1 MSKKLFQIEER
12 TAIADCGV
20 TTRYPRGCFA
30 DLPSDTFTPPD
41 PAVYYPHRIDP
52 DLLDENGQPKRRDIS
67 GGFKRGELAL
77 IAAPNISGQKK
88 TLFVDE
94 LAREA
99 SPDALRVMLEE
110 DPERLKERLI
120 LMHPA
125 NHGKS
130 QSLGQ
135 LLAGLRQ
142 MDPVAMQELTN
153 MHRRGG
159 KASRVAEQITDVVLK
174 DMLQPMAPE
183 EAERKPESTG
193 MVQEIH
199 PPETVIPFEERLEMA
214 VEHWNLRALKVPPKI
229 RTQMTSAEIDQW
241 VAECTE
247 LMDANGV
254 PRRYGQLFEAMM
266 NRSHQQKHFHAA
278 ELVDKDIF
286 GLIRRVSK
294 VSKSKRKR
302 K

>member
-1 MSKKLFQIEER
+1 MSKKLFQIGEPSLHEAIDKCVHLSEAER
-12 TAIADCGV
+12 GDLHVQAD
-20 TTRYPRGCFA
+20 
-30 DLPSDTFTPPD
+30 
-41 PAVYYPHRIDP
+41 I
-52 DLLDENGQPKRRDIS
+52 LDAQGIKPLQCKIQNSGFS
-67 GGFKRGELAL
+67 GGFKRGELPI
-77 IAAPNISGQKK
+77 IASPTIGAEKK
-88 TLFVDE
+88 TMFAE
-94 LAREA
+94 AMAREA
-99 SPDALRVMLEE
+99 GLQLAPILLEE

-130 QSLGQ
+130 QSLAQ
-135 LLAGLRQ
+135 LLAGLRH
-142 MDPVAMQELTN
+142 MDPVAMHELAN

-174 DMLQPMAPE
+174 DMLQPMDPE
-183 EAERKPESTG
+183 QAERKPESTS
-193 MVQEIH
+193 MVREIH

-214 VEHWNLRALKVPPKI
+214 VEHWNMLALKVPPKI
-229 RTQMTSAEIDQW
+229 RTQMTPAEIDQW

-254 PRRYGQLFEAMM
+254 PQRYGQLFEAMM
-266 NRSHQQKHFHAA
+266 NRSHHQKHFHAP